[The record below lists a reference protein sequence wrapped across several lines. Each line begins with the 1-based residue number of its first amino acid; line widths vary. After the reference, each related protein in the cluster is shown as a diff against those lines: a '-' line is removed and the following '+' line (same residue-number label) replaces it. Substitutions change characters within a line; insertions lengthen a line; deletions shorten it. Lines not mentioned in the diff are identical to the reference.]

1 MMTYVYEISDA
12 AMLQIEKEPG
22 VKEMLRQRIVRYFQ
36 SDDAE
41 VKALVDNLIVAEA
54 TISYVYRSQHST
66 NPVVFTFV
74 APEIAHARRK

>member
-41 VKALVDNLIVAEA
+41 VKALVDNLIAAEA

-66 NPVVFTFV
+66 NPVVFTFA